1 MIKQQSTT
9 TAEKMTPACAI
20 IDISNLKKSYISGVV
35 ETEVLK
41 GIEMKIE
48 EGEISVILG
57 PSGSGKST
65 LMNIIGG
72 IDRGDSGQ
80 VIVDSIEV
88 NKLDDDSLTNYRREH
103 LGFIFQSYNL
113 IPNLTVRENIEVV
126 SNISK
131 SPLNSDEVLAA
142 VQMQDKK
149 DRFPRE
155 LSGGEQQRVAIARAL
170 VKNPKLLL
178 CDEPTGALD
187 YLTSRAILQFL
198 QQVNNQYGTTIL
210 MVTHNTAIAAMAN
223 RVFKLRSGEIVE
235 ESVNPVTVPAERIEW

>member
-1 MIKQQSTT
+1 MIKQQSPT
-9 TAEKMTPACAI
+9 TAENMAPACAI
-20 IDISNLKKSYISGVV
+20 IDISNLKKSYLSGVV

-80 VIVDSIEV
+80 VIVDNVEV
-88 NKLDDDSLTNYRREH
+88 NNLDDDSLTNYRREH

-113 IPNLTVRENIEVV
+113 IPNLTVGENIEVV

-149 DRFPRE
+149 ERFPRE

-223 RVFKLRSGEIVE
+223 RVFKLRNGEVVE

>member
-1 MIKQQSTT
+1 MIEQQLSD
-9 TAEKMTPACAI
+9 TAVAPPLVQAI
-20 IDISNLKKSYISGVV
+20 IDISDLQKSYTLGEVK
-35 ETEVLK
+35 TEVLK
-41 GIEMKIE
+41 GINMKVGR
-48 EGEISVILG
+48 GEISVILG

-80 VIVDSIEV
+80 VIIDGRKISD
-88 NKLDDDSLTNYRREH
+88 LSDDDLTNYRREY

-113 IPNLTVRENIEVV
+113 VPNLTVAENIEVV
-126 SNISK
+126 ANISQ
-131 SPLNSDEVLAA
+131 SPLNTDEVLTA

-187 YLTSRAILQFL
+187 YLTSHSILQFL
-198 QQVNNQYGTTIL
+198 QQVNRQYSTTIL
-210 MVTHNTAIAAMAN
+210 MVTHNTAIAAMSN

-235 ESVNPVTVPAERIEW
+235 EEINETILPAERIEW